1 MATAIMGA
9 SEIAVPPTGGKPDYS
24 QKTGLPG
31 RTAPGYCRRGLTPC
45 PVKGEFK
52 MKLIQRAS
60 VALVLG
66 VAVAMSAVPAG
77 AATVQKHK
85 VVKVQK
91 APHYKNLFLGFLEAV
106 FHPVDHDKDK
116 K

>member
-1 MATAIMGA
+1 
-9 SEIAVPPTGGKPDYS
+9 
-24 QKTGLPG
+24 
-31 RTAPGYCRRGLTPC
+31 
-45 PVKGEFK
+45 
-52 MKLIQRAS
+52 MKLIQKAS

-77 AATVQKHK
+77 AATMHKHHVK

-106 FHPVDHDKDK
+106 FHPVKPAAKLDRDHDKK
-116 K
+116 